1 MSNSKR
7 ASPARRRVALPRV
20 LVIEA
25 NPGYRS
31 VISHVVELAGGQFE
45 SVAEVQQ
52 GWRQLDSERTF
63 DIVIVGV
70 GADSPVSPDDVAK
83 LRTAAHCPL
92 IVVAESYDSAGDTLQ
107 VYEAGADQV
116 LPKPFVPDALI
127 GAIKSEIR
135 RPGPASVVSLAS
147 RIEIGSLVFDA
158 AQRRIVGAEATV
170 SLTRR
175 EWQLLTFFLAN
186 PNQFFAADEIVQQ
199 AWGSNASVE
208 QFRSYITRLRQK
220 LVSFASYCEVV
231 TERGKGYSFVIVQAE
246 RRSNQA

>member
-1 MSNSKR
+1 MSKNKR
-7 ASPARRRVALPRV
+7 SSPARRRGSLPRV

-45 SVAEVQQ
+45 SVAEVEQ
-52 GWRQLDSERTF
+52 GWRQLDGQRTF

-70 GADSPVSPDDVAK
+70 GGETPVSPDDVGR
-83 LRTAAHCPL
+83 LRTAANCPL
-92 IVVAESYDSAGDTLQ
+92 IVVAESYDSASGTLE

-135 RPGPASVVSLAS
+135 RPGPPSVLSLAS
-147 RIEIGSLVFDA
+147 KIEVGSLVFEA
-158 AQRRIVGAEATV
+158 QQRRISGASGAV
-170 SLTRR
+170 SLTKR
-175 EWQLLTFFLAN
+175 EWQLLTVFLGS
-186 PNQFFAADEIVQQ
+186 PNQFMSADDVALQ
-199 AWGSNASVE
+199 AWGPEASVE

-220 LVSFASYCEVV
+220 LLPFASSCEVV
-231 TERGKGYSFVIVQAE
+231 TERGKGYSFVIAQA
-246 RRSNQA
+246 